1 MQEQYIPSRMPTPVQ
16 ASNHQPENLVV
27 THADI
32 KRFIKR
38 YSSLLKWSTA
48 IGILLGAAY
57 AWSAVPLYTAHA
69 QIIIDPSLPKSL
81 TDTRDNPFGIDNAQ
95 VESQIQVLRSES
107 IAQAVVTKM
116 KLTADP
122 AFSGISS
129 SILSYPFQL
138 LFGTPELN
146 AAARERL
153 ALTRFKNGLEVQRV
167 GLSYS
172 IDIYYSAPRP
182 DLAAA
187 LANATADAYIA
198 DQISARGLA
207 ARQGG
212 LWLEERIDHLRKE
225 MNAAALQ
232 AQEFRAKRDYRISP
246 QRDPGAGGGREVSS
260 GESGGA
266 HQNTIEEL
274 DSTAQTF
281 RRIYESYLSAYTE
294 SVQKQSY
301 PISNARVITEATAPT
316 TKSYPRTKLILL
328 FGALMGALAG
338 FGIAFCRA
346 QLDRSVAGARQVRD
360 QLGLECLAMIPS
372 FVDHRPPSPV
382 ARLSAGLAL
391 VQRPSDLVHLVQRG
405 ARSIVRRVNAW
416 FMGYGATEEASKE
429 TNSADLLSVATLP
442 FSVFSHAMKRLR
454 TSIALAARGRQLRS
468 IAVTSTLPG
477 EGKSTIAANLGA
489 LFAASGVRTLL
500 IDGDMRRA
508 SLSRAFAPDAEQGL
522 QEVLNGECAL
532 KDCIVRVDGTGLDL
546 LPLNAAG
553 LNNSSDAAPPVE
565 HAEPLLAEMQ
575 KSYDFIIFELPPL
588 SASLDGLAVS
598 SLVDSTIVV
607 AEWGRTP
614 LPLLSESIHLLRNA
628 GANIA
633 GVVINKID
641 TSTPDNSDLA
651 VNYINYTYGPAN
663 AERLR

>member
-1 MQEQYIPSRMPTPVQ
+1 MQEQYISSRMPTPVQ
-16 ASNHQPENLVV
+16 ALNHQQENFLV

-57 AWSAVPLYTAHA
+57 AGTAVPLYTANA

-81 TDTRDNPFGIDNAQ
+81 TDTRDNIFGIDSAQ
-95 VESQIQVLRSES
+95 VESQIQVIRSES
-107 IAQAVVTKM
+107 IAQAVVK
-116 KLTADP
+116 KLKLAEDP
-122 AFSGISS
+122 AFSGVSS
-129 SILSYPFQL
+129 SIFTLPFRL
-138 LFGTPELN
+138 ISGAPELD

-153 ALTRFKNGLEVQRV
+153 ALARFKNGLEVRRV

-187 LANATADAYIA
+187 LANATAEAYIA
-198 DQISARGLA
+198 DQINARGLA

-246 QRDPGAGGGREVSS
+246 RRDS
-260 GESGGA
+260 GTDGPAVASGPSVET
-266 HQNTIEEL
+266 HQNTLEEL

-316 TKSYPRTKLILL
+316 SKSYPRTKLIVL
-328 FGALMGALAG
+328 FGGLMGALAG

-346 QLDRSVAGARQVRD
+346 QLDRSITGARQVRD
-360 QLGLECLAMIPS
+360 ELGLECLAMIPS

-382 ARLSAGLAL
+382 TRLSAGLAL
-391 VQRPSDLVHLVQRG
+391 VQRPSDLFYLVQRG
-405 ARSIVRRVNAW
+405 AKSIVRRVNDW
-416 FMGYGATEEASKE
+416 FMGVASAEGPSKE
-429 TNSADLLSVATLP
+429 TSHADLLSVVTLP
-442 FSVFSHAMKRLR
+442 FSIFSHAVKRLR
-454 TSIALAARGRQLRS
+454 TAIALAARGRQLRS

-477 EGKSTIAANLGA
+477 EGKSTIAANLAA

-522 QEVLNGECAL
+522 QEVLNGECVL
-532 KDCIVRVDGTGLDL
+532 KDCIVRVEGTDFDL
-546 LPLNAAG
+546 LPLCTAS
-553 LNNSSDAAPPVE
+553 LSNSSDAAPPVG

-598 SLVDSTIVV
+598 SLVDGTIVV

-614 LPLLSESIHLLRNA
+614 VPLLSESIHLLRNA

-641 TSTPDNSDLA
+641 TSTPDNGDLA
-651 VNYINYTYGPAN
+651 GNYFSYSYAPAN
-663 AERLR
+663 VERLR

>member
-1 MQEQYIPSRMPTPVQ
+1 MQEQYISSRLPTPVQ
-16 ASNHQPENLVV
+16 VPNHQPENFLV

-107 IAQAVVTKM
+107 IAQAVVTKL
-116 KLTADP
+116 KLAAEP

-129 SILSYPFQL
+129 SIISYPFQL
-138 LFGTPELN
+138 IFGAPELD

-172 IDIYYSAPRP
+172 IDIFYSAPRP

-198 DQISARGLA
+198 DQINARGLA

-246 QRDPGAGGGREVSS
+246 QRDPSAAVREVPS
-260 GESGGA
+260 GESGAA
-266 HQNTIEEL
+266 HQNTLEEL

-328 FGALMGALAG
+328 FGGLMGALAG

-382 ARLSAGLAL
+382 TRLSAGLAL
-391 VQRPSDLVHLVQRG
+391 VQRPSDLFHLVQRG

-416 FMGYGATEEASKE
+416 FMGYGAAEEVSKE
-429 TNSADLLSVATLP
+429 TSSADLLSVVTLP

-454 TSIALAARGRQLRS
+454 TAVAIAARGRQLRS

-477 EGKSTIAANLGA
+477 EGKSTIAANLAA
-489 LFAASGVRTLL
+489 LFGTSGVRTLL

-508 SLSRAFAPDAEQGL
+508 SLSRAFAPDAKQGL
-522 QEVLNGECAL
+522 REAANGECEL
-532 KDCIVRVDGTGLDL
+532 EDCIIHVEGTDFDL
-546 LPLNAAG
+546 LPLSIAG
-553 LNNSSDAAPPVE
+553 LSNAPDAAPSVQQ
-565 HAEPLLAEMQ
+565 AEPLLAEMQ

-598 SLVDSTIVV
+598 SLVDGTIVV

-628 GANIA
+628 GAHIA
-633 GVVINKID
+633 GLVINKID

-651 VNYINYTYGPAN
+651 VNYINYSYGPTN
-663 AERLR
+663 GERLR

>member
-16 ASNHQPENLVV
+16 ASNHQPENFLV
-27 THADI
+27 THVDI

-48 IGILLGAAY
+48 VGILLGAAY

-81 TDTRDNPFGIDNAQ
+81 TDTRDNIFGLDNAQ
-95 VESQIQVLRSES
+95 VESQIQVIRSES
-107 IAQAVVTKM
+107 IAQAVVK
-116 KLTADP
+116 KLKLAEDP
-122 AFSGISS
+122 AFSGVSS
-129 SILSYPFQL
+129 SILTYPFRL
-138 LFGTPELN
+138 LNGAPELD
-146 AAARERL
+146 ALARERL
-153 ALTRFKNGLEVQRV
+153 ALARYKNGLEVRRV

-172 IDIYYSAPRP
+172 IDIFYSAPRP
-182 DLAAA
+182 DIAAA

-198 DQISARGLA
+198 DQINARGLA

-246 QRDPGAGGGREVSS
+246 RAGAEGLAPTSREPV
-260 GESGGA
+260 ETR
-266 HQNTIEEL
+266 QNTLEEL

-301 PISNARVITEATAPT
+301 PISNARVITEASAPT

-328 FGALMGALAG
+328 FGGLMGALAG

-346 QLDRSVAGARQVRD
+346 QLDRSVAGSRQVRD
-360 QLGLECLAMIPS
+360 ELGLECLAMIPS

-382 ARLSAGLAL
+382 TRLSAGLAL
-391 VQRPSDLVHLVQRG
+391 VQRPSDLVRLLQRG
-405 ARSIVRRVNAW
+405 AKSIVGRVNAW
-416 FMGYGATEEASKE
+416 FMGSATTEGAAQE
-429 TNSADLLSVATLP
+429 TSRTDLLSVVTLP
-442 FSVFSHAMKRLR
+442 FSIFSHAMKRLR

-477 EGKSTIAANLGA
+477 EGKSTIAANLAA

-500 IDGDMRRA
+500 IDGDMRRG

-522 QEVLNGECAL
+522 QEVLDGECAL
-532 KDCIVRVDGTGLDL
+532 KDCIVRVDGTHLDL
-546 LPLNAAG
+546 LPLSTAG
-553 LNNSSDAAPPVE
+553 LSNSPDAAPTVE
-565 HAEPLLAEMQ
+565 LAEPLLAEIQ
-575 KSYDFIIFELPPL
+575 KAYDFVIFELPPL
-588 SASLDGLAVS
+588 SASLDALAVS
-598 SLVDSTIVV
+598 SLVDATIIV

-641 TSTPDNSDLA
+641 TSTPDNGDLA
-651 VNYINYTYGPAN
+651 GNYFSYSYAPAN
-663 AERLR
+663 VERLR

>member
-1 MQEQYIPSRMPTPVQ
+1 MQEQYISSRMPTPVQ
-16 ASNHQPENLVV
+16 ASKHQPENFLV

-69 QIIIDPSLPKSL
+69 QLIIDPSLPQTLS
-81 TDTRDNPFGIDNAQ
+81 DNRDNIFGIDNAQ
-95 VESQIQVLRSES
+95 VESQIQVLHSES
-107 IAQAVVTKM
+107 IAQAVVKKL
-116 KLTADP
+116 KLTEDP
-122 AFSGISS
+122 AFSGTSS
-129 SILSYPFQL
+129 SILTYPFQL
-138 LFGTPELN
+138 LYGAPELD
-146 AAARERL
+146 AVARDRL
-153 ALTRFKNGLEVQRV
+153 ELARFKSGLEVRRV

-198 DQISARGLA
+198 DQINVRGLA

-212 LWLEERIDHLRKE
+212 LWLEERIDQLRKE

-246 QRDPGAGGGREVSS
+246 RRDPGAEGPAVAS
-260 GESGGA
+260 GESVETR
-266 HQNTIEEL
+266 QNTLEEL

-328 FGALMGALAG
+328 FGGLMGALAG

-346 QLDRSVAGARQVRD
+346 QLDRSVASARQVRD
-360 QLGLECLAMIPS
+360 ELGLECLAIIPS
-372 FVDHRPPSPV
+372 FVDHRLPSPLT
-382 ARLSAGLAL
+382 RLSAGLAL
-391 VQRPSDLVHLVQRG
+391 AQRPSDLVQLVQRG
-405 ARSIVRRVNAW
+405 AKSIVRRVNAW

-429 TNSADLLSVATLP
+429 SSSADLLSVVTLP

-454 TSIALAARGRQLRS
+454 TAVVLAARGRQLRS
-468 IAVTSTLPG
+468 LAVTSTLPG
-477 EGKSTIAANLGA
+477 EGKSTIAANLAA
-489 LFAASGVRTLL
+489 LFATSGVRTLL

-522 QEVLNGECAL
+522 QELANDQCEL
-532 KDCIVRVDGTGLDL
+532 EDCIIRVEGTDFDL
-546 LPLNAAG
+546 LPLSIEGQKNAP
-553 LNNSSDAAPPVE
+553 DAAPSVQQV
-565 HAEPLLAEMQ
+565 EPLLAEIQ
-575 KSYDFIIFELPPL
+575 KSYDIIIFELPPL

-633 GVVINKID
+633 GLVINKID
-641 TSTPDNSDLA
+641 TSTPDNGDLA
-651 VNYINYTYGPAN
+651 GNYFSYSYAPAN
-663 AERLR
+663 VERLR